1 MISLKSK
8 FASFPQGMCEYQ
20 ASKDG
25 RYGWFLCTLN
35 EEKHT
40 ILEEIQT
47 EVKLEIL
54 NSNVLDISKLEIE
67 HWLQTFFADFHWK
80 LHAHLRKTDLRE
92 KGLSLL
98 FGVIFDN
105 EIHYVQF
112 GRIFCAVSKGKK
124 LIQHGRVWK
133 NHRVNSLEDLNLYG
147 LSEADIRVKPQRLLL
162 EDNERLLVVSAGVAA
177 KVFEPGTDVSSLVPV
192 IESFSGS
199 NNALWLVLENVPRL
213 QKTGKKK
220 LNKLQIS
227 SFLLLFVTFL
237 AILYMAFGNRFFD
250 RTLRKASL
258 QNIPDKIKVDPDILK
273 YWEGVVNAPVRS
285 IELSSGW
292 TTDLPYKVTAA
303 PAFDQANIYLAS
315 ENNLIAFNKK
325 SRNVLW
331 NNPFP
336 APIVAI
342 LNTKYGLVVN
352 LADNQ
357 LVGVT
362 KEGLIAWDSKVET
375 NIPNP
380 AYLHNL
386 ELTNGDDPR
395 IDGSIT
401 VIPLQKGISVVDSQR
416 GTVLSELTLK
426 ERLQFL
432 SGYDQYDSSFYAV
445 VADAILC
452 IELKIMN

>member
-8 FASFPQGMCEYQ
+8 FASLPQSMCEYQ

-35 EEKHT
+35 EEKHH
-40 ILEEIQT
+40 ILEEIQA

-54 NSNVLDISKLEIE
+54 NSKVLDVSKLEIE
-67 HWLQTFFADFHWK
+67 HWLQSFFADFHWK
-80 LHAHLRKTDLRE
+80 LHALLRKTDLWE
-92 KGLSLL
+92 KGLSLF
-98 FGVIFDN
+98 FGVVFDN
-105 EIHYVQF
+105 EVHYVQF

-124 LIQHGRVWK
+124 LLQHGRPWK
-133 NHRVNSLEDLNLYG
+133 NHRVNSLEELNLFG

-162 EDNERLLVVSAGVAA
+162 EDNERLLVLSSGVAA
-177 KVFEPGTDVSSLVPV
+177 KVFEQGTDVSSLVPV
-192 IESFSGS
+192 IESFAGAD
-199 NNALWLVLENVPRL
+199 NALWLVLENVPRL
-213 QKTGKKK
+213 QKINKKK

-237 AILYMAFGNRFFD
+237 AIMYMAFGNRFFD

-292 TTDLPYKVTAA
+292 TTDLPYQVTSA

-315 ENNLIAFNKK
+315 GNNLIAFNKK
-325 SRNVLW
+325 SRNILW

-336 APIVAI
+336 DPIVSI
-342 LNTKYGLVVN
+342 MNTKSGLVVN
-352 LADNQ
+352 LSDKQ
-357 LVGVT
+357 MVGVT
-362 KEGLIAWDSKVET
+362 RDGRIAWESKLET
-375 NIPNP
+375 GVSTP
-380 AYLHNL
+380 AYLHNI
-386 ELTNGDDPR
+386 ELTNQDDPR

-416 GTVLSELTLK
+416 GTMMSELTLK
-426 ERLQFL
+426 EKLQFL
-432 SGYDQYDSSFYAV
+432 SGYDQFDSCFYAV
-445 VADAILC
+445 VANAILC